1 MNRWISRA
9 CALLSVPA
17 IFVSIL
23 AVPTIAQ
30 AASASVPASFTF
42 TGSGWGHGIGM
53 SQIGARGQATEGRTA
68 KQILEY
74 YYTGASVASFR
85 DDMDVRVSMAYLKTS
100 MRMRVIGLTS
110 APARA
115 TIVVGTKTVK
125 LTEKDVAVI
134 SIVGTQTQV
143 KRNGILVAT
152 GSPLVVRWSG
162 TRHPGVNGTAPA
174 VLHATTASTF
184 SGESRR
190 YRYGTFE
197 LRGKYSSVAKRNT
210 LTAVNVLRL
219 HDEYLKGVAEV
230 PSSWPEAALQAQVVA
245 ARSYALVKYR
255 AGVRT
260 GCWCH
265 VFNDTSDLVFVGFIK
280 ESSYMGE
287 RWAAAVK
294 ATNVSATSSQTVL
307 FQGTPAQTFFFHST
321 GGRTQNSEDVWGEK
335 VSYLRSVDDRWSLD
349 PKYDSS
355 FALWGPKVRPQATV
369 ASAFGLPNV
378 VRLDLSD
385 RYASGSVRT
394 AKAWSAAG
402 VMKSLAGGTATSRL
416 SLLSRW
422 YQVPGATPVPSFTV
436 APTTTAVQT
445 VVGSRAALTG
455 RVLPAKQAAGSTIIL
470 QRKNTTTGAWA
481 NVTSVKVAA
490 TGAFTFTRPSAV
502 AKRESYRV
510 VKGAVNCGGNC
521 FYKGNT
527 SRAIAVAFANKW
539 VVAPAAVSRIV
550 AQTQPVIRGTVA
562 PLKVAA
568 GSTVAVQRWNALTKT
583 WVRAGS
589 AVVDARGRFTAPTAG
604 SPVGINQFSVLLPK
618 RDCVSGLCMYQE
630 TRSTLVSVHV
640 TKPFVVTAAG
650 KGVKGRVVVA
660 GSVSPA
666 AVSNGKTVRVSA
678 YQRGRW
684 IQVGTATVANTG
696 AFRVT
701 ITRVVGKSVPFKF
714 AVTGSLCVNGTC
726 SYTAA
731 TLTKS
736 LAFV

>member
-1 MNRWISRA
+1 MNRWISRIFV
-9 CALLSVPA
+9 LLSVPA
-17 IFVSIL
+17 VFVSVL
-23 AVPTIAQ
+23 AVPATSQ
-30 AASASVPASFTF
+30 AATVSIPDSFTF

-53 SQIGARGQATEGRTA
+53 SQVGARGQAVEGRTA

-85 DDMDVRVSMAYLKTS
+85 DDMDLRVSMAYLKTS
-100 MRMRVIGLTS
+100 MRMRVEGLTS

-134 SIVGTQTQV
+134 SVVGTQTQV
-143 KRNGILVAT
+143 KRNGVLVAT
-152 GSPLVVRWSG
+152 GSPIVVRWSG
-162 TRHPGVNGTAPA
+162 TRNPGVNGSAPS
-174 VLHATTASTF
+174 VLNATIGNTF
-184 SGESRR
+184 DGDGHR
-190 YRYGTFE
+190 YRYGKFE
-197 LRGKYSSVAKRNT
+197 LRGKYSSVAKRTT
-210 LTAVNVLRL
+210 LTAVNVVRL

-230 PSSWPEAALQAQVVA
+230 PSSWPEAALQAQVIA

-255 AGVRT
+255 AGVRG

-265 VFNDTSDLVFVGFIK
+265 VFKDTRDLVFAGYLK
-280 ESSYMGE
+280 ESSYMGA

-307 FQGTPAQTFFFHST
+307 FQGAPAQAFFFHST
-321 GGRTQNSEDVWGEK
+321 GGRTQNSEDVWGAK
-335 VSYLRSVDDRWSLD
+335 VSYLRSVDDHWSLD

-355 FALWGPKVRPQATV
+355 FALWGPKVRTQSTV

-394 AKAWSAAG
+394 AKAWSSTG
-402 VMKSLAGGTATSRL
+402 VMKTLAGGTATSRL

-422 YQVPGATPVPSFTV
+422 FQVPGTTPVPSFTV
-436 APTTTAVQT
+436 APASVSVQSI
-445 VVGSRAALTG
+445 VGARAAMTG
-455 RVLPAKQAAGSTIIL
+455 QVLPAKRAAGSTVIL
-470 QRKNTTTGAWA
+470 QRKSAVTGAWSD
-481 NVTSVKVAA
+481 VTKTTVSA
-490 TGAFTFTRPSAV
+490 TGTFTFSRPSSIAV
-502 AKRESYRV
+502 RQTYRV
-510 VKGAVNCGGNC
+510 VKGPVNCGGNC
-521 FYKGNT
+521 FYKGSS

-539 VVAPAAVSRIV
+539 AVAPAAVSRIV

-562 PLKVAA
+562 PLNVAA
-568 GSTVAVQRWNALTKT
+568 GSTVAVQRWNTATKT

-589 AVVDARGRFTAPTAG
+589 AVIDARGRFTAPTAG

-618 RDCVSGLCMYQE
+618 RDCVAGLCMYRE
-630 TRSTLVSVHV
+630 TRSAVVSVHV

-650 KGVKGRVVVA
+650 KGVSGHVVVA

-666 AVSNGKTVRVSA
+666 AVSKGKTVRVSA
-678 YQRGRW
+678 YQSGRW
-684 IQVGTATVANTG
+684 TQVGTATVTSTG
-696 AFRVT
+696 TFRTT
-701 ITRVVGKSVPFKF
+701 ITRIVGKSVPFKF
-714 AVTGSLCVNGTC
+714 AVAGSLCVNGTC

-731 TLTKS
+731 TLAKS
-736 LAFV
+736 LTFV

>member
-9 CALLSVPA
+9 FALLSVPA
-17 IFVSIL
+17 VFVSIL
-23 AVPTIAQ
+23 AVPAPAQ
-30 AASASVPASFTF
+30 AATVSVPDSFTF

-53 SQIGARGQATEGRTA
+53 SQVGARGQAAEGRTA

-85 DDMDVRVSMAYLKTS
+85 DDMDLRVSMAYLKTS
-100 MRMRVIGLTS
+100 MRMRVEGLTS
-110 APARA
+110 TPARA

-134 SIVGTQTQV
+134 SVVGTQTQV
-143 KRNGILVAT
+143 KRNGVLVAT
-152 GSPLVVRWSG
+152 GSPIVVRWSG
-162 TRHPGVNGTAPA
+162 TRNPGANGSAPA
-174 VLHATTASTF
+174 VLNATTARTF
-184 SGESRR
+184 DGDGHR
-190 YRYGTFE
+190 YRYGKFE
-197 LRGKYSSVAKRNT
+197 LRGKYSSVVKRTT
-210 LTAVNVLRL
+210 LTVVNVVRL

-230 PSSWPEAALQAQVVA
+230 PSSWPEASLQAQVVA

-255 AGVRT
+255 AGVRG

-265 VFNDTSDLVFVGFIK
+265 VFKDTRDLVFAGYLK

-307 FQGTPAQTFFFHST
+307 FQGAPAQAFFFHST

-335 VSYLRSVDDRWSLD
+335 VPYLRSVDDHWSLD

-355 FALWGPKVRPQATV
+355 FALWGPKVRTQSTV

-394 AKAWSAAG
+394 AKAWSSTG

-422 YQVPGATPVPSFTV
+422 YHVPGSTPVPSFTV
-436 APTTTAVQT
+436 APTSVAVQSI
-445 VVGSRAALTG
+445 VGARAAMTG
-455 RVLPAKQAAGSTIIL
+455 RVLPVKRAAGSTVIL
-470 QRKNTTTGAWA
+470 QRKSAVTGTWS
-481 NVTSVKVAA
+481 NVTKTTVSA
-490 TGAFTFTRPSAV
+490 TGTFTFSRPSSIAV
-502 AKRESYRV
+502 RQTYRV
-510 VKGAVNCGGNC
+510 VKGPVNCGGNC
-521 FYKGNT
+521 FYKGSS

-539 VVAPAAVSRIV
+539 AVAPAAVSRIV

-562 PLKVAA
+562 PLNVAA
-568 GSTVAVQRWNALTKT
+568 GSTVAVQRWNATTKT

-589 AVVDARGRFTAPTAG
+589 AVVDASGRFTAPTAG
-604 SPVGINQFSVLLPK
+604 SPVGVNKFSVLLPK
-618 RDCVSGLCMYQE
+618 RDCVAGLCMYRE
-630 TRSTLVSVHV
+630 TRSAVVSVHV

-650 KGVKGRVVVA
+650 KGASGRVVVA

-666 AVSNGKTVRVSA
+666 AVSKGKTVRVSA

-684 IQVGTATVANTG
+684 IQVGTATVTSTG
-696 AFRVT
+696 TFRAT
-701 ITRVVGKSVPFKF
+701 ITRIAGKSVPFKF

-726 SYTAA
+726 SYTAT
-731 TLTKS
+731 TLAKS
-736 LAFV
+736 LTFV

>member
-1 MNRWISRA
+1 
-9 CALLSVPA
+9 V
-17 IFVSIL
+17 FVSVL
-23 AVPTIAQ
+23 AVPATSQ
-30 AASASVPASFTF
+30 AATVSIPDSFTF

-53 SQIGARGQATEGRTA
+53 SQVGARGQAVEGRTA

-85 DDMDVRVSMAYLKTS
+85 DDMDLRVSMAYLKTS
-100 MRMRVIGLTS
+100 MRMRVEGLTS

-134 SIVGTQTQV
+134 SVVGTQTQV
-143 KRNGILVAT
+143 KRNGVLVAT
-152 GSPLVVRWSG
+152 GSPIVVRWSG
-162 TRHPGVNGTAPA
+162 TRNPGVNGSAPS
-174 VLHATTASTF
+174 VLNATIGNTF
-184 SGESRR
+184 DGDGHR
-190 YRYGTFE
+190 YRYGKFE
-197 LRGKYSSVAKRNT
+197 LRGKYSSVAKRTT
-210 LTAVNVLRL
+210 LTAVNVVRL

-230 PSSWPEAALQAQVVA
+230 PSSWPEAALQAQVIA

-255 AGVRT
+255 AGVRG

-265 VFNDTSDLVFVGFIK
+265 VFKDTRDLVFAGYLK
-280 ESSYMGE
+280 ESSYMGA

-307 FQGTPAQTFFFHST
+307 FQGAPAQAFFFHST
-321 GGRTQNSEDVWGEK
+321 GGRTQNSEDVWGAK
-335 VSYLRSVDDRWSLD
+335 VSYLRSVDDHWSLD

-355 FALWGPKVRPQATV
+355 FALWGPKVRTQSTV

-394 AKAWSAAG
+394 AKAWSSTG
-402 VMKSLAGGTATSRL
+402 VMKTLAGGTATSRL

-422 YQVPGATPVPSFTV
+422 FQVPGTTPVPSFTV
-436 APTTTAVQT
+436 APASVSVQSI
-445 VVGSRAALTG
+445 VGARAAMTG
-455 RVLPAKQAAGSTIIL
+455 QVLPAKRAAGSTVIL
-470 QRKNTTTGAWA
+470 QRKSAVTGAWSD
-481 NVTSVKVAA
+481 VTKTTVSA
-490 TGAFTFTRPSAV
+490 TGTFTFSRPSSIAV
-502 AKRESYRV
+502 RQTYRV
-510 VKGAVNCGGNC
+510 VKGPVNCGGNC
-521 FYKGNT
+521 FYKGSS

-539 VVAPAAVSRIV
+539 AVAPAAVSRIV

-562 PLKVAA
+562 PLNVAA
-568 GSTVAVQRWNALTKT
+568 GSTVAVQRWNTATKT

-589 AVVDARGRFTAPTAG
+589 AVIDARGRFTAPTAG

-618 RDCVSGLCMYQE
+618 RDCVAGLCMYRE
-630 TRSTLVSVHV
+630 TRSAVVSVHV

-650 KGVKGRVVVA
+650 KGVSGRVVVA

-666 AVSNGKTVRVSA
+666 AVAKGKTVRVSA
-678 YQRGRW
+678 YQSGRW
-684 IQVGTATVANTG
+684 TQVGTATVTSTG
-696 AFRVT
+696 TFRTT
-701 ITRVVGKSVPFKF
+701 ITRIVGKSVPFKF
-714 AVTGSLCVNGTC
+714 AVAGSLCVNGTC

-731 TLTKS
+731 TLAKS
-736 LAFV
+736 LTFV

>member
-9 CALLSVPA
+9 FALLSVPA
-17 IFVSIL
+17 VFVSIL
-23 AVPTIAQ
+23 AVPATAQ
-30 AASASVPASFTF
+30 AATVSVPDSFTF

-53 SQIGARGQATEGRTA
+53 SQVGARGQAAEGRTA

-85 DDMDVRVSMAYLKTS
+85 DDMDIRVSMAYLKTS
-100 MRMRVIGLTS
+100 MRMRVEGLTS
-110 APARA
+110 VPARA

-143 KRNGILVAT
+143 KRNGVLVAT
-152 GSPLVVRWSG
+152 GSPIVVRWSG
-162 TRHPGVNGTAPA
+162 TRNPGANGSAPA
-174 VLHATTASTF
+174 VLNATTASTF
-184 SGESRR
+184 DGDGHR
-190 YRYGTFE
+190 YRYGKFE
-197 LRGKYSSVAKRNT
+197 LRGKYSSVVKRT
-210 LTAVNVLRL
+210 SLTAVNVVRL

-255 AGVRT
+255 AGVRG

-265 VFNDTSDLVFVGFIK
+265 VFKDTRDLVFAGYLK

-307 FQGTPAQTFFFHST
+307 FQGAPAQAFFFHST
-321 GGRTQNSEDVWGEK
+321 GGRTQNAEDVWGEK
-335 VSYLRSVDDRWSLD
+335 VSYLRSVDDHWSLD

-355 FALWGPKVRPQATV
+355 FALWGPKVRTQSTV

-394 AKAWSAAG
+394 AKAWSSTG
-402 VMKSLAGGTATSRL
+402 VMKSLAGGTATARL

-422 YQVPGATPVPSFTV
+422 YHVPGSTPVPSFTV
-436 APTTTAVQT
+436 APSSVAVQSI
-445 VVGSRAALTG
+445 VGARAAMTG
-455 RVLPAKQAAGSTIIL
+455 RVLPAKRAAGSTVIL
-470 QRKNTTTGAWA
+470 QRKSAVTGAWS
-481 NVTSVKVAA
+481 NVTKTTVSA
-490 TGAFTFTRPSAV
+490 TGTFTFSRPSSIAV
-502 AKRESYRV
+502 RQTYRV
-510 VKGAVNCGGNC
+510 VKGPVNCGGNC
-521 FYKGNT
+521 FYKGSS

-539 VVAPAAVSRIV
+539 TVAPAAVSRIV

-562 PLKVAA
+562 PLNVAA
-568 GSTVAVQRWNALTKT
+568 GSTVAVQRWNATTKT

-618 RDCVSGLCMYQE
+618 RDCVAGLCMYQE
-630 TRSTLVSVHV
+630 TRSTVVSVHV

-666 AVSNGKTVRVSA
+666 AVSKGKTVRVSA

-684 IQVGTATVANTG
+684 IQVGTATVTSTG
-696 AFRVT
+696 TFRAT
-701 ITRVVGKSVPFKF
+701 ITRIVGKSVPFKF

-731 TLTKS
+731 TLAKS
-736 LAFV
+736 LTFV

>member
-1 MNRWISRA
+1 MNRWISRIFV
-9 CALLSVPA
+9 LLSVPA
-17 IFVSIL
+17 VFVSVL
-23 AVPTIAQ
+23 AVPATSQ
-30 AASASVPASFTF
+30 AATVSIPDSFTF

-53 SQIGARGQATEGRTA
+53 SQVGARGQAVEGRTA

-85 DDMDVRVSMAYLKTS
+85 DDMDLRVSMAYLKTS
-100 MRMRVIGLTS
+100 MRMRVEGLTS

-134 SIVGTQTQV
+134 SVVGTQTQV
-143 KRNGILVAT
+143 KRNGVLVAT
-152 GSPLVVRWSG
+152 GSPIVVRWSG
-162 TRHPGVNGTAPA
+162 TRNPGVNGSAPS
-174 VLHATTASTF
+174 VLNATIGNTF
-184 SGESRR
+184 DGDGHR
-190 YRYGTFE
+190 YRYGKFE
-197 LRGKYSSVAKRNT
+197 LRGKYSSVAKRTT
-210 LTAVNVLRL
+210 LTAVNVVRL

-230 PSSWPEAALQAQVVA
+230 PSSWPEAALQAQVIA

-255 AGVRT
+255 AGVRG

-265 VFNDTSDLVFVGFIK
+265 VFKDTRDLVFAGYLK
-280 ESSYMGE
+280 ESSYMGA

-307 FQGTPAQTFFFHST
+307 FQGAPAQAFFFHST
-321 GGRTQNSEDVWGEK
+321 GGRTQNSEDVWGAK
-335 VSYLRSVDDRWSLD
+335 VSYLRSVDDHWSLD

-355 FALWGPKVRPQATV
+355 FALWGPKVRTQSTV

-394 AKAWSAAG
+394 AKAWSSTG
-402 VMKSLAGGTATSRL
+402 VMKTLAGGTATSRL

-422 YQVPGATPVPSFTV
+422 FQVPGTTPVPSFTV
-436 APTTTAVQT
+436 APASVSVQSI
-445 VVGSRAALTG
+445 VGARAAMTG
-455 RVLPAKQAAGSTIIL
+455 QVLPAKRAAGSTVIL
-470 QRKNTTTGAWA
+470 QRKSAVTGAWSD
-481 NVTSVKVAA
+481 VTKTTVSA
-490 TGAFTFTRPSAV
+490 TGTFTFSRPSSIAV
-502 AKRESYRV
+502 RQTYRV
-510 VKGAVNCGGNC
+510 VKGPVNCGGNC
-521 FYKGNT
+521 FYKGSS

-539 VVAPAAVSRIV
+539 AVAPAAVSRIV

-562 PLKVAA
+562 PLNVAA
-568 GSTVAVQRWNALTKT
+568 GSTVAVQRWNTATKT

-589 AVVDARGRFTAPTAG
+589 AVIDARGRFTAPTAG

-618 RDCVSGLCMYQE
+618 RDCVAGLCMYRE
-630 TRSTLVSVHV
+630 TRSAVVSVHV

-650 KGVKGRVVVA
+650 KGVSGRVVVA

-666 AVSNGKTVRVSA
+666 AVAKGKTVRVSA
-678 YQRGRW
+678 YQSGRW
-684 IQVGTATVANTG
+684 TQVGTATVTSTG
-696 AFRVT
+696 TFRIT
-701 ITRVVGKSVPFKF
+701 ITRIVGKSVPFKF
-714 AVTGSLCVNGTC
+714 AVAGSLCVNGTC

-731 TLTKS
+731 TLAKS
-736 LAFV
+736 LTFV